1 MKLKEIMEVLK
12 AEELWDFPTDF
23 KVYSAGA
30 ADLMSDVLMLA
41 KENSLLLT
49 GLTNTQVVR
58 TAEMIDIS
66 AIVFVRGKR
75 PESEVIELA
84 EKLDIPLLL
93 TELPMY
99 EACGILY
106 KHGIKGS
113 SQVEILQK

>member
-1 MKLKEIMEVLK
+1 MELREIMAILK
-12 AEELWDFPTDF
+12 AERLWDFPTDI
-23 KVYSAGA
+23 KVNSAGG
-30 ADLMSDVLMLA
+30 ADLMSDVLTLA
-41 KENSLLLT
+41 KENSVLIT
-49 GLTNTQVVR
+49 GLTNTLVIR

-75 PESEVIELA
+75 PENYVIELA

-99 EACGILY
+99 ETCGMLY

-113 SQVEILQK
+113 SQVEIL